1 MGFNIAYFWFF
12 FKFFQSF
19 YSRELREKKIVISSG
34 FFEGHCQASISGRG
48 EREGFCGRVSN
59 LSPLLFF
66 GEDFTD
72 YPEGFNREAKGIE
85 VKSKTY
91 PGGDFKLKSEG
102 QGPGMDFFGSPF
114 PALAISW
121 GVGHV

>member
-1 MGFNIAYFWFF
+1 MGFNIAYFRFF

-66 GEDFTD
+66 GEDFTE
-72 YPEGFNREAKGIE
+72 YPEGFNREAEGMKGE
-85 VKSKTY
+85 SKNY

>member
-1 MGFNIAYFWFF
+1 M
-12 FKFFQSF
+12 
-19 YSRELREKKIVISSG
+19 EKKTAISIG

-66 GEDFTD
+66 GEDFTE
-72 YPEGFNREAKGIE
+72 YPEGFNREAEGMKGE
-85 VKSKTY
+85 SKNY

-114 PALAISW
+114 LALAISW
-121 GVGHV
+121 GMSHV